1 MRTVRSLVV
10 LSTIALSTADEATTC
25 EKHDLMAVLGVAM
38 LPAWPNCSQA
48 MGASDATA
56 PALDLAVDSAMSLT
70 TFCNTPACV
79 QNLQALYMNLPNCVG
94 PNGLNIQKLNLY
106 TTDILCDTLPP
117 ALLTQSPSERC
128 TEVDLAVLEF
138 LWMFPPWKNCTSKL
152 LGPPLAQLMTGNASQ
167 TAAFCAAPACVEY
180 ANSIFQRMPSC
191 TNNSTLQ
198 VGWANLG
205 ANSKSDLLA
214 KLSATC
220 TATIKSTAMGT
231 TGSAASLRA
240 LALVAMGVALVH
252 F

>member
-1 MRTVRSLVV
+1 
-10 LSTIALSTADEATTC
+10 
-25 EKHDLMAVLGVAM
+25 
-38 LPAWPNCSQA
+38 

-214 KLSATC
+214 KLSATS
-220 TATIKSTAMGT
+220 ATWRPHCHQSFDLQFPSQKAPGAQLASPKPTVES
-231 TGSAASLRA
+231 SAESANAA
-240 LALVAMGVALVH
+240 LH
-252 F
+252 QYKHE